1 MYIPALLDS
10 VAQVICLEGLGSPN
24 FGQNIYAHVSKPPKE
39 GSFLYHFLK
48 ALNVASQL
56 HSFPNE
62 NNNNN
67 NHILMDLSNQTTLH
81 YGTVHSAVLAR
92 NTRVILEALLRVL
105 YDIHSNQ
112 SIIMN
117 ISPIV
122 ESHVNLFIFSLFCSF
137 VYWLKMFC
145 SQMLWYV

>member
-1 MYIPALLDS
+1 MIIVAFITVSLVTCLIQKVLHCFFLKKYMYIPALLDS

-62 NNNNN
+62 
-67 NHILMDLSNQTTLH
+67 
-81 YGTVHSAVLAR
+81 
-92 NTRVILEALLRVL
+92 
-105 YDIHSNQ
+105 
-112 SIIMN
+112 
-117 ISPIV
+117 
-122 ESHVNLFIFSLFCSF
+122 VNLPLYNTYTYIYISL
-137 VYWLKMFC
+137 
-145 SQMLWYV
+145 